1 MIKTLKNSFQFY
13 KGLQEWFD
21 PAYEPHFAQRSF
33 VRGRGGSGVKITIDG
48 IAKKTIWIIR

>member
-21 PAYEPHFAQRSF
+21 PATEGNPYIRSKNQE
-33 VRGRGGSGVKITIDG
+33 VRVKITLDG
-48 IAKKTIWIIR
+48 IAKKTVWIIR

>member
-21 PAYEPHFAQRSF
+21 PAYEPHFAQRGF

-48 IAKKTIWIIR
+48 IARKTVWIIR